1 MIRMSSRRRRLVVLC
16 ALATLPAITGLVVL
30 HTPWARARVLAAVLA
45 RIAPD
50 GGVLVLEWKRRSGA
64 RRQ

>member
-16 ALATLPAITGLVVL
+16 ALAALPAITGLVVL
-30 HTPWARARVLAAVLA
+30 DTPWARARVLAAVLA

-50 GGVLVLEWKRRSGA
+50 GGVLVLERKRRSGA
-64 RRQ
+64 RKQ